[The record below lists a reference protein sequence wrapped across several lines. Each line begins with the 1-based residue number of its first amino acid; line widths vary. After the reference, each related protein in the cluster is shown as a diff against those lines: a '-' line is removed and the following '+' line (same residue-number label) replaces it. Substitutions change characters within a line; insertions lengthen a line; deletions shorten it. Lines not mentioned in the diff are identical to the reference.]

1 MLTLALS
8 ATYTFVMAR
17 RANPIPRKAGFVKH
31 LLLFCALASV
41 AALSPAAE
49 APSLTGKWQVE
60 ISISGNDSQQ
70 TCSFT
75 QTGAELTGSCESE
88 RGKVEIGG
96 KIEGKNVT
104 WMYKS
109 EYNGSPLT
117 VNYRGTWDSAGKIAG
132 TVEVP
137 EFGVEGGFAAT
148 PVK

>member
-1 MLTLALS
+1 MKYL
-8 ATYTFVMAR
+8 
-17 RANPIPRKAGFVKH
+17 I
-31 LLLFCALASV
+31 LLCALASA

-49 APSLTGKWQVE
+49 SPALTGKWQVE

-70 TCSFT
+70 ICSFT
-75 QTGAELTGSCESE
+75 QTGAELAGICESE

-117 VNYRGTWDSAGKIAG
+117 VNYRGTWDLAGKIAG

-137 EFGVEGGFAAT
+137 EFGVEGGFTAT
-148 PVK
+148 AVK